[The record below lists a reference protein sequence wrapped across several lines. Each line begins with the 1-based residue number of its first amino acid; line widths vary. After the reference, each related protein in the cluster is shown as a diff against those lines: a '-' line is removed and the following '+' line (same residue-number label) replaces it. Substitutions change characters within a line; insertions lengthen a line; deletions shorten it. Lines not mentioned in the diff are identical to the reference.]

1 MYPEAPL
8 DLPGIH
14 YSGSAGNRMHFFF
27 FLLLGYGKNPISIQ
41 ESLRILFLFV
51 CLFPVGSCFKS
62 SNTRKGELKQR
73 TGWWLKNQEV
83 LYFTPVIWMGFF
95 SPLLLLVLF

>member
-27 FLLLGYGKNPISIQ
+27 PPTGLWQEPEQHPGKPQGSFFFFFSLLGVVLKAVTLGK
-41 ESLRILFLFV
+41 V
-51 CLFPVGSCFKS
+51 D
-62 SNTRKGELKQR
+62 SNKGQAGGLTTRK
-73 TGWWLKNQEV
+73 
-83 LYFTPVIWMGFF
+83 F
-95 SPLLLLVLF
+95 SVALL